1 MSEEVAVVCFYLG
14 EKRYGANVHQVF
26 EAIRMVEITEVP
38 DSPNFVAGII
48 NLRGKVIP
56 VIDLRKRFRIPS
68 TSYTLSNIILAG
80 EIEGKTVGLVVDSV
94 SSVLR
99 IPYSSIDV
107 LDEEISD
114 TLGTI
119 EGIAKLPDGLLLIL
133 NLDKILNFEEKK
145 ELELVAGS
153 VGE

>member
-1 MSEEVAVVCFYLG
+1 MSEEVTVVCFYLG
-14 EKRYGANVHQVF
+14 EKRYGANVDQVF

-68 TSYTLSNIILAG
+68 TSYTLGNVILVG

-94 SSVLR
+94 SSALR
-99 IPYSSIDV
+99 IPHSAIDV

-133 NLDKILNFEEKK
+133 DFDKILDFEEKK